1 VKSEGTGATV
11 SFTTNAVDFTG
22 TLTNQ
27 GSFNGAVTIDSNIT
41 SNVTNVIQNSA
52 TSRLVLGGA
61 ASTYANGVK
70 INKGIVQLKTAAAA
84 GAGAI
89 SLGEASSGVAATL
102 TGSVD
107 GTSIPNAIS
116 LATGAGALQVG
127 STANVTYTGG
137 ITGANAV
144 ELNNSTA
151 GKTLTLSTGAI
162 NNTGALTLRPSNA
175 TATVRVDS
183 AIGTNV
189 TSVTVNGNVGGGK
202 VILANANTHN
212 GPTTMSGG
220 ILELANVNALQNS
233 TLDTGIFGS
242 DRTVTFT
249 VAGSNTY
256 NLGGL
261 QGADALAIG
270 SNTISV
276 GANNASTTFS
286 GAISGTDGGLTKVG
300 NGTLTLSSATN
311 GYTGATQVTDGT
323 LIVNGNISTS
333 ITTVQTGATLG
344 GTGTVGAVTV
354 NSGAFH
360 TPGNS
365 PGIQLTGNYSN
376 AGTLGIEINGTTVG
390 TDYDQVNTTGTV
402 SLSGLLSITMGYTPV
417 ANQLFFILANDDTD
431 AIAGT
436 FSNAAINGNTYTLGG
451 QAFQISYF
459 GNQTSPGVGTFTG
472 GNDVVLMAVIP
483 EPRAALLG
491 GLGMLM
497 LLRRRR
503 P

>member
-1 VKSEGTGATV
+1 MNNASTKSYSAPIFLESTHSGTVTIGSTSGQAT
-11 SFTTNAVDFTG
+11 FTG
-22 TLTNQ
+22 
-27 GSFNGAVTIDSNIT
+27 GVTGTHD
-41 SNVTNVIQNSA
+41 
-52 TSRLVLGGA
+52 L
-61 ASTYANGVK
+61 
-70 INKGIVQLKTAAAA
+70 IVDA
-84 GAGAI
+84 
-89 SLGEASSGVAATL
+89 
-102 TGSVD
+102 
-107 GTSIPNAIS
+107 
-116 LATGAGALQVG
+116 
-127 STANVTYTGG
+127 TANV
-137 ITGANAV
+137 IF
-144 ELNNSTA
+144 STA
-151 GKTLTLSTGAI
+151 GLNHTGNLTKNGASILSLGAA
-162 NNTGALTLRPSNA
+162 NTFGGIALVQAGTLRL
-175 TATVRVDS
+175 D
-183 AIGTNV
+183 
-189 TSVTVNGNVGGGK
+189 
-202 VILANANTHN
+202 H
-212 GPTTMSGG
+212 
-220 ILELANVNALQNS
+220 VNALQNA
-233 TLDTGIFGS
+233 TLDTGTSGAQA
-242 DRTVTFT
+242 VTFNL
-249 VAGSNTY
+249 AGANTY